1 MSKQFLGR
9 ARRHLPV
16 FVLVCFGIFVSAFT
30 FVSLRSLEEGSAK
43 ATFQRAAQERFED
56 VQSDLDVTIAK
67 VVALGAFCEAS
78 YPVTRASFEGFV
90 TPLLSSHELGI
101 PALAWIPKVSLRN
114 RAAFEAAA
122 RRSGFP
128 GYEILDRLRQGETV
142 RAVDRPEYFPVL
154 YELPYAGNE
163 AAYGYDDLGNNF
175 GRREAI
181 LRAASTGELAASQRV
196 NLIQESSSQYG
207 ILIFRPVYRHAGSH
221 PGEKQLLGFA
231 SGILRAGNVIEK
243 HGAGSGVDLRVTDL
257 SASTPGEVLYPSPP
271 KQAQPFSFF
280 TLYRTIKVGGRN
292 WQMTASP
299 LPGAFP
305 VKRTNSYLGCAV
317 SLLITLMVAVFL
329 ENMLGRRWKVERLV
343 EERTSALN
351 KAINTLAELHRG
363 LEESEA
369 RYRHLVENSPSA
381 IVVERQGKLTLA
393 NRAAVEM
400 FGFDSSRDVEDQIL
414 SEFVIPER
422 REFAGELLEQ
432 LRLRDGQVPPRDARL
447 IRRDGSVF
455 DAEIAA
461 ASFLQDGHRSIQI
474 IMRDNTQ
481 RKRDEAEHARLIRAI
496 EQVAESIVIT
506 DLQANIVY
514 VNPAFERITGYGRE
528 EVLGKN
534 PRILKS
540 GRQTGEVYGE
550 LWQSLKAGESWS
562 GHLVNRAKNG
572 RFFTEEATISPV
584 INRDGAIINYVA
596 VKRDVTLEIEL
607 QERLHQSQK
616 MDAIGRLAGGVAHDF
631 NNLLMVII
639 SYADLIA
646 SSLPDGDPLREHTG
660 QIMQAAQRSAAL
672 TRQLLAFGRKQVL
685 APQVLNCNGIL
696 RETSS
701 MVLRLISEN
710 IDLKCHLAPDLWN
723 VRADADQIM
732 QVILNLCVNS
742 RDAMPNGG
750 SLILTSRNYHLD
762 RGFVEISVADTG
774 IGISPE
780 VQEKLFE
787 PFFTTKELGKG
798 TGLGLATVY
807 GIVQQSGGSI
817 RVVSSPGRGAT
828 FTIHLPRCSE
838 EAALPDSPVQEPR
851 LAGQSLVL
859 VVEDEDALRE
869 VIAAH
874 LRNHGYQVL
883 VAANGI
889 EALDHLD
896 RNPDIA
902 ILISDLIMPRMGGR
916 ELVRVAVEKTP
927 GLHCIV
933 MSGYAEQVFVD
944 QESAGSSTKHLQKP
958 FGMDVLLS
966 RIAEL
971 NCVGALPRR

>member
-1 MSKQFLGR
+1 LKQILGR
-9 ARRHLPV
+9 SKRHLPV
-16 FVLVCFGIFVSAFT
+16 FALVCFGIFVSAFT
-30 FVSLRSLEEGSAK
+30 FVSVRSIEEGDAK
-43 ATFQRAAQERFED
+43 AAFQRAAQERFED

-78 YPVTRASFEGFV
+78 YPVTRASFEGFA
-90 TPLLSSHELGI
+90 TPLLSSHEVGI

-122 RRSGFP
+122 RRGGLP
-128 GYEILDRLRQGETV
+128 GYEIRDRLKQGETV
-142 RAVDRPEYFPVL
+142 RAADRPEYFPVL
-154 YELPYAGNE
+154 YELPHAGNE
-163 AAYGYDDLGNNF
+163 AAVGYDDLGNNF

-181 LRAASTGELAASQRV
+181 LRAASTGELAASRRV
-196 NLIQESSSQYG
+196 NIVQVTSSQYG
-207 ILIFRPVYRHAGSH
+207 ILIFRPVYSHAGSH

-231 SGILRAGNVIEK
+231 SGVLRLNNVVER
-243 HGAGSGVDLRVTDL
+243 HGAESGVDLRVTDL
-257 SASTPGEVLYPSPP
+257 SASTPGELLYPSSP
-271 KQAQPFSFF
+271 KQAQPVSFF
-280 TLYRTIKVGGRN
+280 TQYRTIRVGGRN

-299 LPGAFP
+299 MPGAFSI
-305 VKRTNSYLGCAV
+305 KRTNSYLDCAV
-317 SLLITLMVAVFL
+317 SLLITFMFAAFVKGLL
-329 ENMLGRRWKVERLV
+329 SRRWKVERLV

-351 KAINTLAELHRG
+351 KAIDTHAELHRG
-363 LEESEA
+363 LEESES

-381 IVVERQGKLTLA
+381 IVVERQGKIILA
-393 NRAAVEM
+393 NRAAIEM
-400 FGFDSSRDVEDQIL
+400 FGFDSWRDVEDQIAT
-414 SEFVIPER
+414 EFVIPER
-422 REFAGELLEQ
+422 REFARKLFEQ
-432 LRLRDGQVPPRDARL
+432 LRLRDGQASPRETRL

-461 ASFLQDGHRSIQI
+461 SSFLQDGHRNIQI

-481 RKRDEAEHARLIRAI
+481 RKRAEAENARLIRAI

-514 VNPAFERITGYGRE
+514 VNPAFERITGYSRE

-534 PRILKS
+534 PCILRS
-540 GRQTGEVYGE
+540 EREPSEVYE
-550 LWQSLKAGESWS
+550 AIWQSVKAGESWS
-562 GHLVNRAKNG
+562 GHMVERAKNG
-572 RFFTEEATISPV
+572 RSFTEEATISPV
-584 INRDGAIINYVA
+584 INRKGAIINYVA

-631 NNLLMVII
+631 NNLLMVIV
-639 SYADLIA
+639 SYAELIA
-646 SSLPDGDPLREHTG
+646 SSLPEGDPLRKHTG

-685 APQVLNCNGIL
+685 APQVLNCNVIL

-701 MVLRLISEN
+701 MVRRLISES
-710 IDLKCHLAPDLWN
+710 IDLKCNLAPDLWN
-723 VRADADQIM
+723 VKADADQIV

-750 SLILTSRNYHLD
+750 SLVLSSRNYHLD
-762 RGFVEISVADTG
+762 QGFVEISVSDTG

-807 GIVQQSGGSI
+807 GIIQQSGGSI
-817 RVVSSPGRGAT
+817 RVDSSPGHGAT

-838 EAALPDSPVQEPR
+838 DAALPEAPVHEPR

-874 LRNHGYQVL
+874 LRKHGYQVL

-889 EALDHLD
+889 EALDLLD

-916 ELVRVAVEKTP
+916 ELVRLAVEKTP

-933 MSGYAEQVFVD
+933 MSGYAEQALVD
-944 QESAGSSTKHLQKP
+944 HESAGASMKHLQKP